1 MLPALL
7 GLCALGLVRRH
18 GRRALVVV
26 AGLAVAQFRV
36 AHQAATMADA
46 VILPAVVPP
55 TIAALAHR
63 FKYGSFLQVTGSN
76 CVF

>member
-7 GLCALGLVRRH
+7 GLRALGLVRWH

-36 AHQAATMADA
+36 AHQATTMADA
-46 VILPAVVPP
+46 VVLPAVVPP
-55 TIAALAHR
+55 AIAALAHR
-63 FKYGSFLQVTGSN
+63 FKNGSFLQVTGSD